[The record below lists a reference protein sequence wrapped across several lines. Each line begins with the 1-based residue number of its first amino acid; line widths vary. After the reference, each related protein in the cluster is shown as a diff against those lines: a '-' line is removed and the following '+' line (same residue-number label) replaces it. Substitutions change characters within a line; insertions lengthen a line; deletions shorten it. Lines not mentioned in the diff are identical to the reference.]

1 MMGVSTWLRSP
12 TVLAAISVGAIG
24 AGLYYLAN
32 DEADIAARM
41 RTPLTPSEVELRALA
56 THAREHVAMRDA
68 SLFVQSWVPSDCK
81 AIVLLVHGM
90 NEHSGYLER
99 LTDALLRASYG
110 VYAFDHE
117 GFGRSSGTHALVTDY
132 AALVRDVQAHI
143 ALARAAWPEKKIF
156 LAGCSFGAA
165 LIVHTLLD
173 SADGID
179 GVILQAPALQL
190 AANRRPPPLVEAL
203 VSVLATVAPR
213 LPIVPS
219 NGGKGSSPLVRDA
232 VVAKKRA
239 DPLYYSG
246 KVRLGT
252 AYSVLQTMDGLQTP
266 AATAAFASLT
276 VPLLLQHGTA
286 DVVCALDGSETW
298 FHSLLRC
305 DDKQLITYP
314 DACHDLLHEP
324 APIAN
329 AVVTDL
335 VAWLDARTLGA

>member
-1 MMGVSTWLRSP
+1 M
-12 TVLAAISVGAIG
+12 
-24 AGLYYLAN
+24 
-32 DEADIAARM
+32 
-41 RTPLTPSEVELRALA
+41 TPGEVELRALA
-56 THAREHVAMRDA
+56 THARQHVARRNA
-68 SLFVQSWVPSDCK
+68 SLFAQSWVPSSSK

-90 NEHSGYLER
+90 NEHSGYLHR
-99 LTDALLRASYG
+99 LTAALLRASYG

-132 AALVRDVQAHI
+132 AALVDDVQAHI
-143 ALARAAWPEKKIF
+143 ALARATWPEKPIF

-165 LIVHTLLD
+165 LIVHALLH
-173 SADGID
+173 SLEGID

-190 AANRRPPPLVEAL
+190 AANRRPPAVVEAL
-203 VSVLATVAPR
+203 VSVLARIAPR

-219 NGGKGSSPLVRDA
+219 NGGKGSSPLVRAA

-266 AATAAFASLT
+266 AATAAFASLN
-276 VPLLLQHGTA
+276 VPLLVQHGTA

-298 FHSLLRC
+298 FHALVSC
-305 DDKQLITYP
+305 HDKQLIAYP

-324 APIAN
+324 APIAD
-329 AVVTDL
+329 AVVADL
-335 VAWLDARTLGA
+335 VAWLDARTT